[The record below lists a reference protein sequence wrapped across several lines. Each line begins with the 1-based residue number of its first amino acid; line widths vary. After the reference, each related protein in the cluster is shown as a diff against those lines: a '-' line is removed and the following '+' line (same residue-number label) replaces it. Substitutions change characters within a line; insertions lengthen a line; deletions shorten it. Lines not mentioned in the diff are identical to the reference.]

1 MTEIDILAVYAP
13 SDDTPEFWEE
23 ANTILNTGKAEHRLM
38 LGDYNCTLDHN
49 RDATGYK
56 TDQHR
61 KSKKVLN
68 AMLDNEDLINSYPHF
83 HPGSR
88 SYTYSY

>member
-49 RDATGYK
+49 KDATG
-56 TDQHR
+56 
-61 KSKKVLN
+61 
-68 AMLDNEDLINSYPHF
+68 
-83 HPGSR
+83 
-88 SYTYSY
+88 